1 MDTLRAMWAG
11 SWPWWIA
18 GPAIGLYVAL
28 FAAATGKS
36 VAVSGCIGAACARC
50 FPKLSFFQKGS
61 FTERWRLYF
70 LLGIPLG
77 GLVGAL
83 LAGHAGLV
91 TSLGLFDTVVSRRMD
106 VKLAFLFIG
115 GLLAGFGAR
124 WAGGCTSG
132 HSIVGIAQGQ
142 KASVVATV
150 GFMAAGMIAASL
162 LFRLAGGR

>member
-1 MDTLRAMWAG
+1 MDTVRVLWAEP
-11 SWPWWIA
+11 WPWWAA

-50 FPKLSFFQKGS
+50 FPKLTFFQKGS
-61 FTERWRLYF
+61 FNERWRLYF

-83 LAGHAGLV
+83 LAGRVGV
-91 TSLGLFDTVVSRRMD
+91 VRSLGIFDSVISSRMD

-142 KASVVATV
+142 KASVVATA
-150 GFMAAGMIAASL
+150 GFMAAGMIAANL